1 MRIEK
6 IEQVILTEEEYNIL
20 ENSLRIIDEVYN
32 VCEEKGELEKQTS
45 NIITPLNDFIN
56 SAKKVRY

>member
-20 ENSLRIIDEVYN
+20 ENSLKIIDEVYG

-56 SAKKVRY
+56 SAKVVKY